1 MTFISYAQTYE
12 DVMLA
17 RAFAGMADGFYI
29 DVGAQDPRFDSVTK
43 AFYDLGWHG
52 INLEPVEHWHR
63 KLVAER
69 PRDINLCLAAGDH
82 EGTIEFHETDESGL
96 STASAEFA
104 ARHRAEG
111 HALRTRQ
118 VPVSTL
124 DAICRAHE
132 VREVHFL
139 KVDVEGAEAEVLRG
153 LDLERLRPWVILVEA
168 TEPNSRVSTHARWEH
183 LVTDHGYRLVYQ
195 DGLNRF
201 YLARE
206 HEALAPAFAD
216 PPNIFDDF
224 VRREQVDLGA
234 MLEARIAEVEAERQ
248 ALGRRLEDE
257 HALSLRRLAESEERA
272 GTIARVAGELEA
284 ERALSLR
291 RLAESEER
299 AGALARMADE
309 LAAERDALIQARQA
323 LQALRE
329 QAEALARRAGHA
341 EQRAGHAE
349 QRAEQAEAS
358 VASLSRDMVD
368 LRAELRATFDALGRS
383 LEAHAATLGELARA
397 QADFEAVIGSRS
409 WRLTA
414 PLRRAMTAL
423 GGLRARAVRRLR
435 RWAATPLG
443 GQVLRGVE
451 RWRPALAE
459 RIRGPVADPMA
470 SFEDGEPVAR
480 APGDPEP
487 LPLTRDAL
495 LILQRCPVRT
505 DGAGGEAG

>member
-1 MTFISYAQTYE
+1 VTFVSYAQTYE
-12 DVMLA
+12 DVILA
-17 RAFAGMADGFYI
+17 RAFAGITDGFYI

-43 AFYDLGWHG
+43 AFYDMGWRG

-111 HALRTRQ
+111 HALRTRR

-124 DAICRAHE
+124 DAICRAHD
-132 VREVHFL
+132 VRDVHFL

-153 LDLERLRPWVILVEA
+153 LDLDRLRPWVILVEA

-234 MLEARIAEVEAERQ
+234 MLEARIAEVDAARQ
-248 ALGRRLEDE
+248 ALGARLEDE

-272 GTIARVAGELEA
+272 ATIARVSGELEA

-299 AGALARMADE
+299 AAALARMAGE
-309 LAAERDALIQARQA
+309 LDAERDALARTRQA
-323 LQALRE
+323 LQDLRG
-329 QAEALARRAGHA
+329 QAEALAHRAENA
-341 EQRAGHAE
+341 EQRAAHAE
-349 QRAEQAEAS
+349 DA

-368 LRAELRATFDALGRS
+368 LRAELRATFDALGRA
-383 LEAHAATLGELARA
+383 LEAHAATLAELARA
-397 QADFEAVIGSRS
+397 QADFESVIGSRS

-423 GGLRARAVRRLR
+423 GGLRARVVRRVR

-443 GQVLRGVE
+443 GSVLRGLE
-451 RWRPALAE
+451 RWHPALAE
-459 RIRGPVADPMA
+459 RLRGPVPDPMA
-470 SFEDGEPVAR
+470 SFEDGELVAR
-480 APGDPEP
+480 APGEPEP

-505 DGAGGEAG
+505 DGATREAG